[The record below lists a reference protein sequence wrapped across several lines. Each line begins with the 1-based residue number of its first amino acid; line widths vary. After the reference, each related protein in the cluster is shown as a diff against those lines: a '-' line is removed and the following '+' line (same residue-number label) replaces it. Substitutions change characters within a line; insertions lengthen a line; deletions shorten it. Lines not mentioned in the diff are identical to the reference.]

1 MAVSYD
7 EARKAFDDLARTLNN
22 TVKKEQNRILKLY
35 AEVYDEVL
43 SQIRNI
49 YKRYADKDTSVITN
63 ADKTTINRLKKIG
76 QQCAEQLGIAHNKVQ
91 QFLEEDCSKIYGE
104 SFFHTAYEIDSQ
116 LAKAGFSVNWG
127 LIPQSAAEIAALD
140 NYSMLAESRTFQS
153 AANRS
158 IRDIQDLFSKAIIRG
173 DSLEKVRD
181 ALISKLGVNRVS
193 AGAARYVGSGISA
206 WAMMVARTEMFRA
219 FSLAQSRAERIC
231 EENNLNLDWIWLA
244 TLDNR
249 TRPAHGALDGQKKD
263 KEHGGWYS
271 PAVGWVKGPHQSG
284 VPSFD
289 INCRCTVMA
298 VYNGEMP
305 DERYERGKGSVT
317 WKTYKDWKKEKLT
330 NYESAI
336 AEAKVW
342 QGAQIPTSSQFFSQL
357 QSIRQSSSFIVSN
370 IRSQQKFKDYLFNKN
385 NPSGLAKGEG
395 IRKIW
400 GVSWAEDS
408 ELFNRSLSR
417 FLKTTDNIKLNE
429 ITVHGIK
436 YVVTGTFAGKTESDE
451 KLLKVIIQF
460 DFDKQKNDYVKEGRI
475 ITVYP
480 VDSRRS

>member
-7 EARKAFDDLARTLNN
+7 EARKAFDNLARTLNN

-35 AEVYDEVL
+35 AEVYDDVL

-76 QQCAEQLGIAHNKVQ
+76 QQCAKQLGIAHNKVQ
-91 QFLEEDCSKIYGE
+91 QILEEDCSKIYGE

-127 LIPQSAAEIAALD
+127 LIPQSAAEVAALD

-305 DERYERGKGSVT
+305 EHRYQRGREET
-317 WKTYKDWKKEKLT
+317 EWKTYDQWKLEQQVFSNPITTIDGIEVKEISWHAVKRFNDRDIKLDYSYLENALKNPYYIT
-330 NYESAI
+330 DEKTDEDGRVSKRYVGKWLTVTVNPDEN
-336 AEAKVW
+336 K
-342 QGAQIPTSSQFFSQL
+342 IPTVWKTGK
-357 QSIRQSSSFIVSN
+357 RT
-370 IRSQQKFKDYLFNKN
+370 
-385 NPSGLAKGEG
+385 
-395 IRKIW
+395 RK
-400 GVSWAEDS
+400 
-408 ELFNRSLSR
+408 
-417 FLKTTDNIKLNE
+417 
-429 ITVHGIK
+429 K
-436 YVVTGTFAGKTESDE
+436 YE
-451 KLLKVIIQF
+451 
-460 DFDKQKNDYVKEGRI
+460 N
-475 ITVYP
+475 
-480 VDSRRS
+480 